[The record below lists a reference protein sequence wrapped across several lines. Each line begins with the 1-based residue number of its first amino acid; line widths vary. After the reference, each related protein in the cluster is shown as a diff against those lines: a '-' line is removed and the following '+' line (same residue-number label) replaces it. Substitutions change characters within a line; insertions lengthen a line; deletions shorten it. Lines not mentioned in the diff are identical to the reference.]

1 MVRIALAALA
11 GAVVL
16 FVWGAVS
23 WMLIPWHQ
31 IDPMPNE
38 DAVIRDM
45 ENRNETGI
53 YWFPWT
59 DPRTLSEE
67 DHAAQ
72 VAKHE
77 RGPVGVIV
85 YSAEGRE
92 VMPVAMHVKGFV
104 LDLVGALVASIM
116 LSMAATALGGYV
128 ARVLFVTLLGVFVA
142 ALATMMQW
150 NYMLY
155 PLDYSLHLAAD
166 NVVAALLLGLVL
178 GAIIKAPSYREAAI
192 GAVT

>member
-23 WMLIPWHQ
+23 WMFIPWHQ
-31 IDPMPNE
+31 IDQLPNE

-45 ENRNETGI
+45 QNRNETGV

-67 DHAAQ
+67 DHAEQ

-92 VMPVAMHVKGFV
+92 VMPLSLHAKGLV
-104 LDLVGALVASIM
+104 LDLVGALAASIM
-116 LSMAATALGGYV
+116 LSMAVTALGGYV
-128 ARVLFVTLLGVFVA
+128 ARVLFVALLGVFVA
-142 ALATMMQW
+142 AIATMIQW

-155 PLDYSLHLAAD
+155 PLDYSLQLAAD
-166 NVVAALLLGLVL
+166 NIVAALLLGLVL
-178 GAIIKAPSYREAAI
+178 GAVIKAPSYREAAI
-192 GAVT
+192 GAVA